1 MGGDNGVGGING
13 VGITGSEGLI
23 FNQYR
28 FRYWLKINPSDPF
41 AEKLIPP
48 TPLLPSDPCC

>member
-1 MGGDNGVGGING
+1 MGGDNGVGGITG
-13 VGITGSEGLI
+13 SEITGSEGLI

-28 FRYWLKINPSDPF
+28 FRYWLKINPSDPLS

-48 TPLLPSDPCC
+48 TPLRLDP